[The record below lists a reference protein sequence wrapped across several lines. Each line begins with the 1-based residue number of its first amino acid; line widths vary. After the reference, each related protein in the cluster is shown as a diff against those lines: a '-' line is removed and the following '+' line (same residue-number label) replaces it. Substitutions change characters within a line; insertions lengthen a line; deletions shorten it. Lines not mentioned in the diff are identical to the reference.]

1 MRQSGEVREDSDAA
15 SGRRERGSIIA
26 IRLIVRMALMLG
38 AHLGSFEILRVMGTF
53 NQIEVAM
60 MMDEDNARM
69 VNTVAK
75 AAAATATICISRS
88 FLNATQW
95 TVQDAL
101 PSR

>member
-1 MRQSGEVREDSDAA
+1 
-15 SGRRERGSIIA
+15 
-26 IRLIVRMALMLG
+26 
-38 AHLGSFEILRVMGTF
+38 
-53 NQIEVAM
+53 M

-88 FLNATQW
+88 FLNPTQW